1 MEEWKSG
8 RMGAASTLPL
18 FHSSILMSSDPTTKR
33 PNDPPAHVAVI
44 MDGNGRWAQAR
55 GLDRLEGHWQGYR
68 TLKQIVYAAD
78 ELGIRYLT
86 VYGFSSENWR
96 RSEQEVGGLMNLML
110 RAMRA
115 EIEELIDRGVK
126 VRVSGR
132 MHQLPEDLQAEFQDA
147 IDRTRDNTGLTFNL
161 AINYGGRA
169 EIVDAVRAI
178 ADSVRNGSVG
188 PKSIDEQDISR
199 NLYAPDIP
207 DPDLLIRTAGEMR
220 LSNFLLWQTAY
231 SEIWVTETCWPD
243 FSREHLESAIAA
255 YQSRTRKFG
264 AVID

>member
-1 MEEWKSG
+1 M
-8 RMGAASTLPL
+8 PNY
-18 FHSSILMSSDPTTKR
+18 PTTQR
-33 PNDPPAHVAVI
+33 PNDLPGHVAII

-78 ELGIRYLT
+78 EIGIRYLT

-110 RAMRA
+110 RAMRS
-115 EIEELIDRGVK
+115 EIEELIEKGVK

-132 MHQLPEDLQAEFQDA
+132 MHQLPKDLQSEFQDA
-147 IDRTRDNTGLTFNL
+147 VDRTRGNTGLTFNL

-169 EIVDAVRAI
+169 EIIDAVRSI
-178 ADSVRNGSVG
+178 AQAGEI
-188 PKSIDEQDISR
+188 PLASIEEEDVAR
-199 NLYAPDIP
+199 HLYAPDIP
-207 DPDLLIRTAGEMR
+207 DPDLLIRTAGELR
-220 LSNFLLWQTAY
+220 LSNFLLWETAY

-243 FSREHLESAIAA
+243 FSRDNLVAAITD
-255 YQSRTRKFG
+255 YQTRIRKFG
-264 AVID
+264 ALVE